1 MTQSNPTGAPS
12 RQADSRSL
20 PGVIDEGFLQ
30 AGTKRMETLVEA
42 QRRLLETFEQ
52 INRDRT
58 ARVQQ
63 EMELASAFASRL
75 SAARS
80 MPDVMSAYQ
89 EWAQRRL
96 ALFAEDS
103 QRFVDE
109 SQKVFSTAARLLS
122 NGGTGGP
129 PGSRTP

>member
-1 MTQSNPTGAPS
+1 M
-12 RQADSRSL
+12 
-20 PGVIDEGFLQ
+20 IDDGFLQ
-30 AGTKRMETLVEA
+30 AGTKRMETLVES

-52 INRDRT
+52 INRERM

-89 EWAQRRL
+89 EWAQHHL
-96 ALFAEDS
+96 ALFADDS
-103 QRFVDE
+103 RRLVDE
-109 SQKVFSTAARLLS
+109 GQKVFSTAARLLS